1 MTAHDVHDVAL
12 RQLETALRLYFEGE
26 DYYSV
31 VTLTGAPEEIFGK
44 LVKENERENALESLR
59 KGGAAIHKA
68 HFDEDIPEKE
78 ISDRANRVRNFL
90 KHWDPGKPKA
100 LEFDAPEEAKDMLD
114 RAVDN
119 YCGLTGSLTPA
130 MQRFQ
135 GMHTQQNAHIRRDF

>member
-1 MTAHDVHDVAL
+1 MTAHDVNDVAL

-31 VTLTGAPEEIFGK
+31 VTLAGASEEVFGQ
-44 LVKENERENALESLR
+44 LLKESGHENAMDSL
-59 KGGAAIHKA
+59 KQDVAAIHKVLS
-68 HFDEDIPEKE
+68 DVDLPEKDIVE
-78 ISDRANRVRNFL
+78 RANKERNSL
-90 KHWDPGKPKA
+90 KHWDPGKPTVFESDTQK
-100 LEFDAPEEAKDMLD
+100 EAKDMLD